1 MRPSRQPNRGAGMK
15 SFEAARLCQHNALYA
30 DAISRAYYA
39 VMHAAKAALEL
50 YDVTVHSHAGVR
62 SLFGRYFIGTGL
74 VEREWSAELGQL
86 VELRTS
92 SDYDSLA
99 VFTEMDARIVCERAE
114 LFINRIRALLDDVF
128 PHEGLPG

>member
-1 MRPSRQPNRGAGMK
+1 
-15 SFEAARLCQHNALYA
+15 
-30 DAISRAYYA
+30 
-39 VMHAAKAALEL
+39 MHAAKAALEL

-62 SLFGRYFIGTGL
+62 SLFGRHFIGTGL